1 MEGQKFSRSGMTKF
15 SARLENV
22 GKGSCFSAEHPI
34 TAPSSSTTPAE
45 PNNGA
50 LCGLEAECARH
61 VPRMRRFVEG
71 MLSVMLDSGR
81 STRGELPLARCS
93 PGRGFAYDCVHFL
106 FSLMLHNC
114 LHSYFFCHK
123 LYIALSLHRGEL
135 LV

>member
-15 SARLENV
+15 SARLEIV

-45 PNNGA
+45 PNDGA

-61 VPRMRRFVEG
+61 VPRMRRFVED
-71 MLSVMLDSGR
+71 MVRVMLDSGR

-106 FSLMLHNC
+106 FLLC
-114 LHSYFFCHK
+114 LAF
-123 LYIALSLHRGEL
+123 LSSH
-135 LV
+135 